1 MRKVKN
7 IDLDQLVEKGILE
20 ESSAEQVWS
29 FYLHQK
35 ANAPNRLSIVLS
47 VLGATLVG
55 LGIILIV
62 AHNWDQLSRPFKTI
76 LAFLPM
82 VIGQVASGYALKKHN
97 HSPAWKESTAVFLF
111 FSVGGCLGMI
121 SQIYNLEGE
130 LGSFLLTWILL
141 CLPMVYVMHS
151 AIVSFLYIGG
161 ITWYAT
167 NCGYSLNYEPY
178 LYWGLLAAILPFYYR
193 LYQHRPESNA
203 FTYHS
208 WAIALSV
215 LICLGLWSNNASEIM
230 WVAYVTLLALYFLV
244 GSLPF
249 FRQKRYSKNPFIV
262 IGTLGTIGLFLA
274 FTFQGYWEEVILDR
288 MDWSLLLMNQEFWVS
303 LLLIA
308 VTVLLLFKLR
318 RGSPWKKLSPVPLGF
333 LVFVPVFFL
342 GYNYPLLGMVLS
354 NIFVMGIGIFYIWRG
369 NRQNKL
375 GLLNL
380 GLMTITVLI
389 ICRFF
394 DLDISFVTRGL
405 LFVMVGVGFFIAN
418 YQLIK
423 KRTSSD

>member
-1 MRKVKN
+1 
-7 IDLDQLVEKGILE
+7 
-20 ESSAEQVWS
+20 
-29 FYLHQK
+29 
-35 ANAPNRLSIVLS
+35 
-47 VLGATLVG
+47 
-55 LGIILIV
+55 
-62 AHNWDQLSRPFKTI
+62 
-76 LAFLPM
+76 
-82 VIGQVASGYALKKHN
+82 
-97 HSPAWKESTAVFLF
+97 
-111 FSVGGCLGMI
+111 
-121 SQIYNLEGE
+121 
-130 LGSFLLTWILL
+130 
-141 CLPMVYVMHS
+141 
-151 AIVSFLYIGG
+151 
-161 ITWYAT
+161 
-167 NCGYSLNYEPY
+167 
-178 LYWGLLAAILPFYYR
+178 
-193 LYQHRPESNA
+193 
-203 FTYHS
+203 
-208 WAIALSV
+208 
-215 LICLGLWSNNASEIM
+215 M